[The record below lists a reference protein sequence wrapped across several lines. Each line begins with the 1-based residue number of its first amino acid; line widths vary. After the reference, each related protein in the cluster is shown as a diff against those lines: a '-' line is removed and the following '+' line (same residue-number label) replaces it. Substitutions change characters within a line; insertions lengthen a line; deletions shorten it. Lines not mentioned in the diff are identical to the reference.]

1 LDTYVP
7 GILGIGTKKGS
18 YPGAVSMEKKPLDT
32 LISKNGLWVSR
43 NGHLH
48 GIKACETSQKYIRI
62 EMDCGE
68 IITVRNSKSSR
79 SARLLRNHKF
89 QKPCKRCRLAE
100 DRIKEFSKKIARQND
115 ADIKII
121 RSFRLAPEKPVQE
134 QISETKQ
141 TEEIKANPPS
151 HPQDEQRAGTI
162 PTNNTN
168 NHKSAPKPKRSET
181 SPFKNPNKN
190 SQSKSKKTEFT
201 PSQKTRILSLLGTGD
216 MISFSKEKRSFG
228 ELESIL
234 LTERKKDIRGMYE
247 DSRENQ
253 LGKLERT
260 ITEFFVDMG
269 FLEVKSPILIPF
281 EYMERMGV
289 GEDKKLSEQ
298 IFRVD
303 DNMCLRPML
312 APGLYNHLRKF
323 DNVLPDPVRI
333 FEIGPCYRKESDG
346 NSHLEEFTMLNF
358 CQMGSK
364 CTRENLEYLIKEFL
378 EFLGIEYEIVED
390 SCMVYGQTIDIMH
403 KNMELSSAVVGPI
416 PMDMD
421 WGVNKPWIGAGFG
434 LERLLKAKHDF
445 KNIKRAARS
454 ESYYNGV
461 SINL

>member
-1 LDTYVP
+1 
-7 GILGIGTKKGS
+7 
-18 YPGAVSMEKKPLDT
+18 MEKKPLDS

-48 GIKACETSQKYIRI
+48 GIRSCEASQKNLRI
-62 EMDCGE
+62 TMDCGE
-68 IITVRNSKSSR
+68 VIKVRNSRSSR
-79 SARLLRNHKF
+79 AARSLRNHKF
-89 QKPCKRCRLAE
+89 RKPCKRCRVPE
-100 DRIKEFSKKIARQND
+100 EKVKEFSAKVSKNEVKVTVRTVPSSQFNSYRNDTRTSEIPDMPAPVKNSPQQQAGPTKASLTTDPGNPVLEQTKPAAAQTFVPQPRTHRPKVKKAANH
-115 ADIKII
+115 
-121 RSFRLAPEKPVQE
+121 SFQKPV
-134 QISETKQ
+134 KPV
-141 TEEIKANPPS
+141 KA
-151 HPQDEQRAGTI
+151 
-162 PTNNTN
+162 
-168 NHKSAPKPKRSET
+168 
-181 SPFKNPNKN
+181 
-190 SQSKSKKTEFT
+190 EFT
-201 PSQKTRILSLLGTGD
+201 QSQKNRILSLLGPGE
-216 MISFSKEKRSFG
+216 MVSFSKEKRSFA
-228 ELESIL
+228 ELESAL
-234 LTERKKDIRGMYE
+234 MSQRKKDIREMYE
-247 DSRENQ
+247 NSRENL

-298 IFRVD
+298 IFRVG

-358 CQMGSK
+358 CQMGSR
-364 CTRENLEYLIKEFL
+364 CTKEELEFL
-378 EFLGIEYEIVED
+378 IGEFLDFLGIEYEIVPD
-390 SCMVYGQTIDIMH
+390 SCMVYGATMDVMY

-421 WGVNKPWIGAGFG
+421 WGIDKPWIGAGFG
-434 LERLLKAKHDF
+434 LERLLKAKHNY

-454 ESYYNGV
+454 ESYYNG
-461 SINL
+461 ICTTL

>member
-1 LDTYVP
+1 
-7 GILGIGTKKGS
+7 
-18 YPGAVSMEKKPLDT
+18 MERKPLDT
-32 LISKNGLWVSR
+32 LISNNGLWVSR
-43 NGHLH
+43 NGRLH
-48 GIKACETSQKYIRI
+48 GVKSCQTSQKYIRI

-68 IITVRNSKSSR
+68 VITVRNSRSSR
-79 SARLLRNHKF
+79 SARALRNHKF
-89 QKPCKRCRLAE
+89 QKPCKHCRLSD
-100 DRIKEFSKKIARQND
+100 DRINEFSKKISRKDEAE
-115 ADIKII
+115 IKIV
-121 RSFRLAPEKPVQE
+121 RSFRLPSEKPAEPVTIPAE
-134 QISETKQ
+134 AIENNKPAND
-141 TEEIKANPPS
+141 IKDHIHNEP
-151 HPQDEQRAGTI
+151 RAGITANSS
-162 PTNNTN
+162 TNHRSNPKSLKSSSSPSNPGN
-168 NHKSAPKPKRSET
+168 NSKAKKT
-181 SPFKNPNKN
+181 S
-190 SQSKSKKTEFT
+190 SQPQAKSKKTDFT
-201 PSQKTRILSLLGTGD
+201 PLQKNRILSLLGPGE
-216 MISFSKEKRSFG
+216 MISFAKEKRSFA
-228 ELESIL
+228 ELEST
-234 LTERKKDIRGMYE
+234 LTLQRKKDIREMYE
-247 DSRENQ
+247 DSRENL

-260 ITEFFVDMG
+260 ITEFLVDMG

-298 IFRVD
+298 IFRVG

-358 CQMGSK
+358 CQMGSN
-364 CTRENLEYLIKEFL
+364 CTRDELEYLIKEL
-378 EFLGIEYEIVED
+378 LDFLGIEFEIVAD
-390 SCMVYGQTIDIMH
+390 SCMVYGDTIDVMH
-403 KNMELSSAVVGPI
+403 KKMELSSAVVGPV

-454 ESYYNGV
+454 ESYYNGI

>member
-1 LDTYVP
+1 
-7 GILGIGTKKGS
+7 
-18 YPGAVSMEKKPLDT
+18 MERKPLDT
-32 LISKNGLWVSR
+32 LIGKSGLWVSR
-43 NGHLH
+43 NGRLH
-48 GIKACETSQKYIRI
+48 GVKKCETSQKYIRI
-62 EMDCGE
+62 EMDCGD
-68 IITVRNSKSSR
+68 IITVRNSRNSS
-79 SARLLRNHKF
+79 SARALRTHKF
-89 QKPCKRCRLAE
+89 HKPCKRCRLSE
-100 DRIKEFSKKIARQND
+100 DRINEFSKNISRKDENE
-115 ADIKII
+115 IKIVH
-121 RSFRLAPEKPVQE
+121 SFRLKPENTNHKTDLDVAE
-134 QISETKQ
+134 VARIAKVS
-141 TEEIKANPPS
+141 PS
-151 HPQDEQRAGTI
+151 NIHNQPKAGTNS
-162 PTNNTN
+162 TSANNPKSLPESSRRDSSPSNPGN
-168 NHKSAPKPKRSET
+168 NSKAKKT
-181 SPFKNPNKN
+181 S
-190 SQSKSKKTEFT
+190 SQPQPKSKKTEFT
-201 PSQKTRILSLLGTGD
+201 PLQKNRILSLLGPGE
-216 MISFSKEKRSFG
+216 MISFSKEKRSFA
-228 ELESIL
+228 ELEST
-234 LTERKKDIRGMYE
+234 LTLQRKKDIREMYE
-247 DSRENQ
+247 DSRENL

-298 IFRVD
+298 IFRVG

-358 CQMGSK
+358 CQMGSN
-364 CTRENLEYLIKEFL
+364 CTRDELEYLIKEL
-378 EFLGIEYEIVED
+378 LDFLGIEFEIVAD
-390 SCMVYGQTIDIMH
+390 SCMVYGDTIDVMH
-403 KNMELSSAVVGPI
+403 KNMELSSAVVGPV

-454 ESYYNGV
+454 ESYYNGI